1 MNFFQNLIS
10 ILESPSR
17 HGDKV
22 DDGLRVVSLRPVVL
36 DVDVALTLRQ
46 LRAVLVHDQR
56 QVSVSLK
63 ILKFLLKK
71 NLLLKFEFG
80 IEKKRLKIEIS
91 FAVDIVV
98 VVAIAVAVVV
108 GNVGF

>member
-1 MNFFQNLIS
+1 M
-10 ILESPSR
+10 
-17 HGDKV
+17 
-22 DDGLRVVSLRPVVL
+22 L